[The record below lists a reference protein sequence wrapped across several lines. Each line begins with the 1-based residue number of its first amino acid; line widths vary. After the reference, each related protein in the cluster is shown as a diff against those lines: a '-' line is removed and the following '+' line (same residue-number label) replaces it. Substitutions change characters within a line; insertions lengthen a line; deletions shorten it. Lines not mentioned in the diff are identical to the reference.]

1 MAATALEEGMDG
13 SGSPGPDV
21 HQAGV
26 AGTSDEPRHHR
37 EGPFLRLVTRY
48 RVREG
53 PGLMPVASYAMR

>member
-48 RVREG
+48 RYGKVQ
-53 PGLMPVASYAMR
+53 V